1 MSCFRIRLAPVSLF
15 LFGFLAIFAQ
25 GARAD
30 RTLSVI
36 FIHTGGSE
44 RGSGDGEAIA
54 NLLRKNGFYVRGI
67 DNLTDTEGGAGVDY
81 FSTEDKGLATAV
93 AKIVTEGL
101 GAGAAPVLPRFQSK
115 VANPPGF
122 LGVWLYDPGTAANT
136 PPADWTSPP
145 KVAWCYQ
152 EHNLKL
158 GQYLVACHFNKAN
171 CQQARG
177 PNNPTPGTNCKYTD
191 LSSASWSPKPKGFLN
206 SWFQNSQEPFPDPFP
221 QINES
226 DLLQ

>member
-1 MSCFRIRLAPVSLF
+1 MSYFRTRMALASLF
-15 LFGFLAIFAQ
+15 LFWFFAILAQ
-25 GARAD
+25 GAYAE

-44 RGSGDGEAIA
+44 KGSRDGEAIA
-54 NLLRKNGFYVRGI
+54 NSLKKNGFYVRGI
-67 DNLTDTEGGAGVDY
+67 DNLADTEGGAGVDY
-81 FSTEDKGLATAV
+81 FSMEDQGLATAV

-101 GAGAAPVLPRFQSK
+101 GAGTAPVLPRFQSK
-115 VANPPGF
+115 VSNPPGF
-122 LGVWLYDPGTAANT
+122 LGVWLYDPGTAEKTA
-136 PPADWTSPP
+136 PSDWAKAP

-158 GQYLVACHFNKAN
+158 GQYLVACHYNKVN

-177 PNNPTPGTNCKYTD
+177 ANNPTPGTNCEYTD
-191 LSSASWSPKPKGFLN
+191 LSSADWTPKPNGWLN
-206 SWFQNSQEPFPDPFP
+206 SWFQSSDTPLPPPFP
-221 QINES
+221 QLHES